1 MSGGKMFLFDLSAG
15 EMAAMFITLLLAGL
29 LNGSIGLGIPIVSI
43 PIFAPILGL
52 QTSVAMMIVPLLTTN
67 ISQIWIYRE
76 HRRQAGLMLPFLAL
90 AVIGIVAGTNIL
102 LRVDERALYAVLG
115 ALIMVYIAINVFNP
129 AVTTPERIGY
139 RVAPVV
145 GFLGGMLQGMTGIS
159 APISLVFLHSLRWV
173 RGLFIFA
180 VSIMFLSFG
189 IVQSITLASVGIL
202 TWDIM
207 LASAL
212 IVIPVLA
219 MMPVG
224 NYVGKRASKRTFE
237 LTVLGL
243 LGLLALRLLYLSVA
257 GN

>member
-1 MSGGKMFLFDLSAG
+1 MFLFDLSAG
-15 EMAAMFITLLLAGL
+15 EMAAMFVTLLLAGFL
-29 LNGSIGLGIPIVSI
+29 KGSIGLGIPIVSI
-43 PIFAPILGL
+43 PVFAPILGL

-76 HRRQAGLMLPFLAL
+76 HRRQAGLMIPFLAV
-90 AVIGIVAGTNIL
+90 AVIGIAVGTSIL
-102 LRVDERALYAVLG
+102 LSVDERILYAALG
-115 ALIMVYIAINVFNP
+115 ALIIVYIAINVFNP
-129 AVTTPERIGY
+129 AVATPERIGY
-139 RVAPVV
+139 RIAPVV
-145 GFLGGMLQGMTGIS
+145 GFFAGVLQGTTGIS

-207 LASAL
+207 IASAL
-212 IVIPVLA
+212 IVIPVFA
-219 MMPVG
+219 VMPLG
-224 NYVGKRASKRTFE
+224 NYIGKRASKRTFE

-243 LGLLALRLLYLSVA
+243 LGLLALRLVYLSVSGA
-257 GN
+257 